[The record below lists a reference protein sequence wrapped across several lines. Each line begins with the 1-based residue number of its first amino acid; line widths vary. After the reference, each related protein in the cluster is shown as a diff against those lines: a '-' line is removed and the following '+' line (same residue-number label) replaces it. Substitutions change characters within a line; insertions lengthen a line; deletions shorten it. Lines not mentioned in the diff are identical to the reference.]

1 MTRGILHRDI
11 SANNVMYD
19 PNEPESGYLV
29 DLDRAERVMDVETK
43 TKFAREPCPPVGTK
57 AFLSIDLCTDE
68 PVLHLYRHDLES
80 LFYVLAWIGT
90 RYDDGK
96 RNNSNAF
103 AEWESGEWETI
114 KKQKRALFSSG
125 YEYPEDTQS
134 WMVDNWLIP
143 LGELFGKGYAAR
155 DQALAEGT
163 LTDFDDETLGG
174 HITYQAFYSIIR
186 RDR

>member
-1 MTRGILHRDI
+1 
-11 SANNVMYD
+11 MYD

-43 TKFAREPCPPVGTK
+43 TKLAREPCPPVGTK

-125 YEYPEDTQS
+125 YEYPEETQS

-163 LTDFDDETLGG
+163 LADFDDETLGG

-186 RDR
+186 RER